1 MHPSLGA
8 TAPVGLRVAGY
19 NFTAASSR
27 HCRLHSFPKLGGVS
41 RELIDTFSIDM
52 NVKQSRRASHM
63 YIHVPCSD
71 DLTRNTL
78 PGQTF
83 VTSPFKTVL
92 LQKLLRRSIW
102 VLFYQTYTDEKQ
114 IENSNIQ
121 LNIKIIMILVLKRT
135 RLNGTYNFKYHDS
148 HLR

>member
-1 MHPSLGA
+1 
-8 TAPVGLRVAGY
+8 
-19 NFTAASSR
+19 
-27 HCRLHSFPKLGGVS
+27 
-41 RELIDTFSIDM
+41 
-52 NVKQSRRASHM
+52 M

-83 VTSPFKTVL
+83 VTSPFKTVHFQIF
-92 LQKLLRRSIW
+92 LQKLLRRSLW
-102 VLFYQTYTDEKQ
+102 VHFYKTYTDEKQ

-121 LNIKIIMILVLKRT
+121 LNIKIIMLLVLKRT
-135 RLNGTYNFKYHDS
+135 RLNWTYNFKYHDS